1 MIVAR
6 TDVVGSLLR
15 LRTLLQA
22 RERLERGEIGPPE
35 FKRVE
40 DAAVAEAIRLQEGL
54 VKGGYDWLVQRHI
67 PLERLTLSPQC
78 GFATSILGNA
88 LTTADEQTNSIQ
100 SLRPP
105 SACGDDGPH
114 RQQPDARAGSNTGDL
129 RRSPAASGR

>member
-22 RERLERGEIGPPE
+22 RERLERGELGPPE

-54 VKGGYDWLVQRHI
+54 VKGGYDWLAQRHI

-78 GFATSILGNA
+78 EFATSILGNA
-88 LTTADEQTNSIQ
+88 LTTADEQSKLHTIVATAE
-100 SLRPP
+100 RVW
-105 SACGDDGPH
+105 G
-114 RQQPDARAGSNTGDL
+114 
-129 RRSPAASGR
+129 